1 MAIRALNSVVV
12 ANYDT
17 LSTASWQSGAVLCR
31 TATGNQAA
39 IAARVVL
46 ANGSIGCTGGVIGF
60 SADDTARTGNTMIL
74 ADPVGSS
81 YVDSSGVLQANN
93 NGFYVV
99 SKRAIGDFQAENVN
113 GLTNPTAGSS
123 GYEGPRRGVGVFNT
137 PGGQFVT
144 DMFLTGTGSST
155 STGIADGG
163 TATYAPGVLLTVANN
178 GSGKLVELNGAPAG
192 QFGNAAG
199 VGCSLPIVG
208 VVDRY
213 DSAAGLLY
221 FTQK

>member
-17 LSTASWQSGAVLCR
+17 ASTASWSAGAILSRDTSNV
-31 TATGNQAA
+31 GQ
-39 IAARVVL
+39 VVL
-46 ANGSIGCTGGVIGF
+46 AVRANSGVGVTGGIVGF

-93 NGFYVV
+93 NGFYAVA
-99 SKRAIGDFQAENVN
+99 KRAIGDFQAENVN
-113 GLTNPTAGSS
+113 GVTNPTAGSS

-144 DMFLTGTGSST
+144 DMFVATSGSNLTNGFN
-155 STGIADGG
+155 ADTTGG
-163 TATYAPGVLLTVANN
+163 TYAVGSLLTVSATFAQAGKLVQVN
-178 GSGKLVELNGAPAG
+178 GSGTGG
-192 QFGNAAG
+192 TM
-199 VGCSLPIVG
+199 PIVG
-208 VVDRY
+208 VVDRF

>member
-1 MAIRALNSVVV
+1 MAIRALNSAIV

-17 LSTASWQSGAVLCR
+17 YANATIFAGDALMLDSNGKVIPAHRTHASFDSVPEMVGRFV
-31 TATGNQAA
+31 
-39 IAARVVL
+39 
-46 ANGSIGCTGGVIGF
+46 GF
-60 SADDTARTGNTMIL
+60 SADDTVRSGNTMIL

-99 SKRAIGDFQAENVN
+99 TKRAIGDFQAENVN
-113 GLTNPTAGSS
+113 GLTNPTAGAS
-123 GYEGPRRGVGVFNT
+123 GYEGPRRGVGVYNT
-137 PGGQFVT
+137 PGGQFVA

-163 TATYAPGVLLTVANN
+163 TATYAPGTLLTVANN
-178 GSGKLVELNGAPAG
+178 GSGKLVELAGAPAA
-192 QFGNAAG
+192 QFNG
-199 VGCSLPIVG
+199 VGTGCSLPIVG

-213 DSAAGLLY
+213 DSAAGLIY